1 MASSPATSRSR
12 GAWALALTSVAFF
25 MGALDALVVVTA
37 LPTIHREIGG
47 TLSSL
52 EWTVNAYTLAL
63 AAGIITAAAIG
74 DRLGRRRTYT
84 FGLYLFT
91 AASAA
96 CALAPSVEVLIA
108 ARAVQGIGAAIITPL
123 SLTILTGA
131 FPAARRGAIVGLW
144 GGIGGLAVAAGP
156 LVGGAVV
163 QGLSWHWIFWINVPI
178 GFTAAVLS
186 GLRLSESHGPQA
198 RVDVPGLALI
208 TTGALAV
215 VWGLIHAVD
224 AGWSDRWVLGAVGAG
239 LVLIVGFVL
248 WEQRAEDPML
258 PLRLLRGR
266 TFAAACATAFLMTG
280 SIMSAAFLASQYFQF
295 GQGYSPLATG
305 LRFLPWTGTAFL
317 VAPLAGRLSDRI
329 GTRPLMVVG
338 MLMNGVGVG
347 WFALNASAGA
357 GYESLVVPLVLGGVG
372 ISMALPTT
380 PTAALSAVALKDVGK
395 ASGVVNTLQRFGAVF
410 AVAVVSAVFAANG
423 HLGTPAQVVSGIRPA
438 MGAVAALSVLGA
450 LSALAVGRRRPVLVG
465 AAGERLD
472 GEQLT
477 KVGREVDADPAA
489 VA

>member
-1 MASSPATSRSR
+1 MTRSRSL
-12 GAWALALTSVAFF
+12 WALVLTSVAFF

-37 LPTIHREIGG
+37 LPTVHREIGG
-47 TLSSL
+47 TLSAL
-52 EWTVNAYTLAL
+52 EWTVNAYTLTL

-84 FGLYLFT
+84 FGLYLFS

-108 ARAVQGIGAAIITPL
+108 ARAIQGVGAAIITPL
-123 SLTILTGA
+123 SLTLLTQA

-144 GGIGGLAVAAGP
+144 GGIGGLAVASGP

-178 GFTAAVLS
+178 GLAAGVLS
-186 GLRLSESHGPQA
+186 GLRLAESHGP
-198 RVDVPGLALI
+198 RVRIDVPGLVLI
-208 TTGALAV
+208 TAGAGAV
-215 VWGLIHAVD
+215 VWGLIHAGD
-224 AGWSDRWVLGAVGAG
+224 AGWGDRWVLGALGTGVL
-239 LVLIVGFVL
+239 LVVAFVE
-248 WEQRAEDPML
+248 WERRASEPML

-266 TFAAACATAFLMTG
+266 TFAAAGVTAFLMTG
-280 SIMSAAFLASQYFQF
+280 SIMSAAFLASQFFQF
-295 GQGYSPLATG
+295 GLGYSPLTTG

-329 GTRPLMVVG
+329 GTRPLMVTG
-338 MLMNGVGVG
+338 MLMNGVGVA
-347 WFALNASAGA
+347 WFALSATTGVA
-357 GYESLVVPLVLGGVG
+357 YGTLVLPLVLGGIG

-380 PTAALSAVALKDVGK
+380 PTAALSAVSAQDVGK
-395 ASGVVNTLQRFGAVF
+395 ASGVINTLQRFGAVF
-410 AVAVVSAVFAANG
+410 AIAVVSAVFAANG
-423 HLGTPAQVVSGIRPA
+423 HLGNPDSVVAGIRPA

-465 AAGERLD
+465 ALGSEQID
-472 GEQLT
+472 GQQLAR
-477 KVGREVDADPAA
+477 VGSVVDADPAA

>member
-1 MASSPATSRSR
+1 MTRSRSV
-12 GAWALALTSVAFF
+12 WALVLTSIAFF

-47 TLSSL
+47 SLSAL
-52 EWTVNAYTLAL
+52 EWTVNSYTLAL

-96 CALAPSVEVLIA
+96 CALAPSVELLIA
-108 ARAVQGIGAAIITPL
+108 ARAIQGIGAAIITPL
-123 SLTILTGA
+123 SLTLLTGA
-131 FPAARRGAIVGLW
+131 FSPARRGAIVGLW

-178 GFTAAVLS
+178 GLAAAVLS

-198 RVDVPGLALI
+198 RIDVPGLALI
-208 TTGALAV
+208 TTGALAI

-224 AGWSDRWVLGAVGAG
+224 AGWRDQWVVGAVGVG
-239 LVLIVGFVL
+239 VVLIAGFVA
-248 WEQRAEDPML
+248 WERRAEDPML
-258 PLRLLRGR
+258 PLRLLRNR
-266 TFAAACATAFLMTG
+266 TFAAAGATAFLMTG
-280 SIMSAAFLASQYFQF
+280 SIISAAFLASQYFQF
-295 GQGYSPLATG
+295 GLGYSPLSTG

-329 GTRPLMVVG
+329 GTRPLMVTG
-338 MLMNGVGVG
+338 MLMNGAGVA
-347 WFALNASAGA
+347 WLAVSASAEV
-357 GYESLVVPLVLGGVG
+357 GYGSLVLPLVLGGIG

-380 PTAALSAVALKDVGK
+380 PTAALSAVAQQDVGK
-395 ASGVVNTLQRFGAVF
+395 ASGVINTLQRFGAAF
-410 AVAVVSAVFAANG
+410 AIAVVSAVFAANG
-423 HLGTPAQVVSGIRPA
+423 QLGTPAGIVSGIRPA
-438 MGAVAALSVLGA
+438 MGAVAVLSVLGA
-450 LSALAVGRRRPVLVG
+450 LSALAVGRRRPILVP
-465 AAGERLD
+465 AIANERID
-472 GEQLT
+472 GEQLARA
-477 KVGREVDADPAA
+477 GREVHADPAA